1 MASHGANKYPPSI
14 IERVNAA
21 HHNTETDEPCQ
32 YKFAV
37 IHDDNRPMSNPGG
50 GGIFEDLE
58 AANNAAMDLFMTE
71 ACDWFDQVDGWTN
84 FFESGTVA
92 ESHTA
97 NAEED
102 CENVV
107 EWSVN
112 ARGLLRLTAWSEE
125 GEEIT
130 VSVNDFQVDEE

>member
-1 MASHGANKYPPSI
+1 MASEGANDYPPAI

-21 HHNTETDEPCQ
+21 HHTPETNEPCQ
-32 YKFAV
+32 YRFAV
-37 IHDDNRPMSNPGG
+37 VHDDNRPYANPQS
-50 GGIFEDLE
+50 GGIFDDLE
-58 AANNAAMDLFMTE
+58 AANNAAMDLFITQ
-71 ACDWFDQVDGWTN
+71 ASDWFDQVDGWTN

-92 ESHTA
+92 ESQTED
-97 NAEED
+97 AEED

-112 ARGLLRLTAWSEE
+112 ARGLLKLTAWSEE

-130 VSVNDFQVDEE
+130 VSVNDFQVDDD